1 MPLQINIVKIDNH
14 HSNIM
19 HQSTVNSCSS
29 TEANNIQLDQNLIN
43 MQVHGKVIASGTNV
57 SRNHNQQISI
67 TPSEIT
73 ITNLGN
79 NLSNITHQSS
89 INAAPSTELSDTFFF
104 LHNLVDVL
112 VQEAVI
118 ASGDIRSMH
127 HNRCI
132 SSMLPT

>member
-1 MPLQINIVKIDNH
+1 MIFVCLCKLTVKIDNH
-14 HSNIM
+14 HTNIM

-104 LHNLVDVL
+104 A
-112 VQEAVI
+112 QF
-118 ASGDIRSMH
+118 S
-127 HNRCI
+127 
-132 SSMLPT
+132 

>member
-89 INAAPSTELSDTFFF
+89 INAAPSTELSDTFF

-118 ASGDIRSMH
+118 ASGDIRSMF